1 MGPQITSALSYL
13 FVILAVIQVW
23 LMLEVTG
30 REKPRFNAARLS
42 LLHRINGYLFVT
54 IYLVMLVVMTR
65 KVTQANAPLDAK
77 SLIHWILAIS
87 LLPLLFVKILIVRF
101 YPQAFNHVLPMGVA
115 ILVITTAFVTITG
128 GYYFLKSV
136 SGKYISSIDT
146 AAGHLDVDIGRELAI
161 QRCNKCHDLTRVFTM
176 VKSPEGWLETVNRM
190 KDRDPT
196 WLSDDQVEQIVYF
209 LSERQNI
216 NKTEQ
221 ITPVQVETML
231 LTKCSKCHNLDRA
244 FAQRRTEHEWKILV
258 KRMSVRHRSWINDAE
273 AQLLGNYLAKTYGI
287 KTGDE
292 MTPADAATKEP
303 AKVMAPPHPINFAA
317 LYKKNGCVFCHGE
330 DGAGVADGTP
340 DWIDPE
346 WQKSR
351 TDEQL
356 IETITN
362 GKDTRMPKFGTTLT
376 AAEISAAV
384 KFVRGFEGK
393 E

>member
-13 FVILAVIQVW
+13 FVIIAAIQVW

-30 REKPRFNAARLS
+30 REKPRFSTTRLS

-65 KVTQANAPLDAK
+65 KVMQSNTPLDTK

-87 LLPLLFVKILIVRF
+87 LLPLLLVKILIVRF

-115 ILVITTAFVTITG
+115 ILVITTAFVSITG

-136 SGKYISSIDT
+136 GGKYISNIDT
-146 AAGHLDVDIGRELAI
+146 AAGHLDVDIGRELTI
-161 QRCNKCHDLTRVFTM
+161 QRCNKCHDLTRVFTI

-216 NKTEQ
+216 NKPEQ
-221 ITPVQVETML
+221 VTPVQVETML

-273 AQLLGNYLAKTYGI
+273 AQLIGNYLAQTYGI
-287 KTGDE
+287 KTNDE
-292 MTPADAATKEP
+292 METTGATTKEP
-303 AKVMAPPHPINFAA
+303 SKTVTPPPPIDFAA

-330 DGAGVADGTP
+330 DGAGVAEGTP
-340 DWIDPE
+340 DWMDSE

-351 TDEQL
+351 TDAQL

-362 GKDTRMPKFGTTLT
+362 GKGTRMPKFGTTLS
-376 AAEISAAV
+376 AAEIKAAV
-384 KFVRGFEGK
+384 NFVRSFREK

>member
-1 MGPQITSALSYL
+1 MGPQITSVLSYL
-13 FVILAVIQVW
+13 FVVIAAIQVW
-23 LMLEVTG
+23 LMLEVVG

-65 KVTQANAPLDAK
+65 KVMQSNAPLDAK
-77 SLIHWILAIS
+77 SIIHWILAIS
-87 LLPLLFVKILIVRF
+87 ILPLLFVKILIVRF
-101 YPQAFNHVLPMGVA
+101 YPQAFNHVLPFGVS

-136 SGKYISSIDT
+136 GGKYISSIDPS
-146 AAGHLDVDIGRELAI
+146 AGHLDVDVGRELTI

-176 VKSPEGWLETVNRM
+176 VKTPEGWLETVNRM

-196 WLSDDQVEQIVYF
+196 WLSDDQVEQIVYY
-209 LSERQNI
+209 LGERQNL

-273 AQLLGNYLAKTYGI
+273 AQLIGDYLAKTYGV
-287 KTGDE
+287 KAGSE
-292 MTPADAATKEP
+292 AAPAAATITVP
-303 AKVMAPPHPINFAA
+303 GKVAAPPKPVDFAV

-340 DWIDPE
+340 DWIDSE

-362 GKDTRMPKFGTTLT
+362 GKDTRMPKFGTTLS
-376 AAEISAAV
+376 AEEIKAAV
-384 KFVRGFEGK
+384 KFVRSFAGK

>member
-1 MGPQITSALSYL
+1 MGPQLTSALSYL
-13 FVILAVIQVW
+13 FVIIAAIQVW

-30 REKPRFNAARLS
+30 RQKPRFNPDRLS
-42 LLHRINGYLFVT
+42 LIHRINGWLFVT

-65 KVTQANAPLDAK
+65 KVMQSNAPLDAK
-77 SLIHWILAIS
+77 SIIHWILAIS

-101 YPQAFNHVLPMGVA
+101 YPKAFNHVLPMGVS
-115 ILVITTAFVTITG
+115 ILVITMAFVTITG

-136 SGKYISSIDT
+136 SGKYISSID
-146 AAGHLDVDIGRELAI
+146 ASAGHLDIDVGREMVI

-196 WLSDDQVEQIVYF
+196 WITNDQVEQIVYF
-209 LSERQNI
+209 LGERQNI
-216 NKTEQ
+216 NKPEQ

-273 AQLLGNYLAKTYGI
+273 AQLIGGYLAKTYGI
-287 KTGDE
+287 KADGE
-292 MTPADAATKEP
+292 VRPAVATTTQP
-303 AKVMAPPHPINFAA
+303 AKPAAPPKPIDFTA
-317 LYKKNGCVFCHGE
+317 LFKKNGCVFCHGE
-330 DGAGVADGTP
+330 DGVGAAEGTP
-340 DWIDPE
+340 DWTDPE
-346 WQKSR
+346 WQQSR

-356 IETITN
+356 TETITN
-362 GKDTRMPKFGTTLT
+362 GKDTRMPKFGTTLSGD
-376 AAEISAAV
+376 EIKAAV
-384 KFVRGFEGK
+384 RFVRGFAGK